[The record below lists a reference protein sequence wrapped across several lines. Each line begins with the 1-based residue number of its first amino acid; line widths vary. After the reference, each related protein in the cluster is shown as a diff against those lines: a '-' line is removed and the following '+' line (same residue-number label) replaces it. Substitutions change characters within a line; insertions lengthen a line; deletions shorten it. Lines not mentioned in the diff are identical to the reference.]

1 MENIITHDYL
11 RKVIAKRIQ
20 LVAKND
26 LQHLINSDPLFQ
38 ERICCGAMLLRI
50 FDGKEVNQ
58 SEFLAQ
64 MLVVYKRIEGMA
76 DSVYSICSAGS
87 KNVLSMEHS
96 RPPSWLLSFCRSII
110 TIRRSG
116 III

>member
-26 LQHLINSDPLFQ
+26 LQHLINSEPLFL

-50 FDGKEVNQ
+50 FDGKEVN
-58 SEFLAQ
+58 
-64 MLVVYKRIEGMA
+64 
-76 DSVYSICSAGS
+76 
-87 KNVLSMEHS
+87 
-96 RPPSWLLSFCRSII
+96 
-110 TIRRSG
+110 
-116 III
+116 